1 MSLKVTE
8 LPDGTAAYI
17 TNDGDMVDQIAYA
30 HYGTHQ
36 LTAEAIYAANQ
47 DLSRQEIVLP
57 AGVRIILRRFT
68 PPAPAGQ
75 IQLWS

>member
-30 HYGTHQ
+30 YYGTHQ

-57 AGVRIILRRFT
+57 AGVRIVLPRWETDPT
-68 PPAPAGQ
+68 PGQ
-75 IQLWS
+75 IQLWD